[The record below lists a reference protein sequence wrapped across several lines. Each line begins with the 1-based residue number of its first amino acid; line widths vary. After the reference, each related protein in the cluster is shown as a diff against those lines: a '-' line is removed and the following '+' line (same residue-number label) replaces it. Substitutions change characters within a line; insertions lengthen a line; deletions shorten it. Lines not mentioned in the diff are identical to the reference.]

1 MKLILAIALCTAAII
16 GQISTASAQYYYGS
30 PAGIYNGSPQP
41 LGPPGPYYYY
51 GSPAGIYNGSP
62 QPQGPPGPYYYYGS
76 PAGIYYAQPH

>member
-1 MKLILAIALCTAAII
+1 MKLILATALCMAAII

-30 PAGIYNGSPQP
+30 PAGIYHGSPEPQ
-41 LGPPGPYYYY
+41 GPSGPYYYY

-76 PAGIYYAQPH
+76 PAGIYYAQP